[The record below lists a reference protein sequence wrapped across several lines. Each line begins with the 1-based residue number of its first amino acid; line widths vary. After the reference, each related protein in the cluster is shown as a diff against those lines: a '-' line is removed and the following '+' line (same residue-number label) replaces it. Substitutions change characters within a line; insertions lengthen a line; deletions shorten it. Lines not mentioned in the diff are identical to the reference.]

1 MNERHI
7 AILLSHREVYQAEGA
22 GAVTSCVRD
31 MAACSR
37 YRERIVVLGDPVS
50 VPFAE
55 TRFLPVAKAAWF
67 YGRRTARYAQG
78 AANALSALQPALVEV
93 HNRPSY
99 IERLKKTLPDIPLVL
114 YLHND
119 PQSMRGFK
127 TPAER
132 MRVLQ
137 QVAEVVCVSGY
148 IRGRLLAGL
157 SPQELSQELSQ
168 KLASKVRVVLN
179 GVDTAA
185 ITPHSD
191 RLRRKEIL
199 FVGRLIPEKGSLLF
213 AQAAVLARARVPDW
227 RFVMIGAWGFT
238 NDESPKEYEK
248 QVIAEM
254 QKLGNQ
260 GEMTGYLPRRA
271 ALDRLAEGAIS
282 VISSLWEEPCSL
294 AAIEAMASGCAVIAT
309 RRGGLSE
316 VVGDA
321 GFLIDQDDPMQF
333 AECMVQLALNASALD
348 HWQQRA
354 RQRALQYLDIH
365 HASASLDALRDR
377 YLGE

>member
-50 VPFAE
+50 VPFVE
-55 TRFLPVAKAAWF
+55 TKFLPITKASWF

-78 AANALSALQPALVEV
+78 AANALRALKPALVEV

-99 IERLKKTLPDIPLVL
+99 IERLKKALPDIPLVL

-119 PQSMRGFK
+119 PQSMRDFK

-132 MRVLQ
+132 MQVLRQ
-137 QVAEVVCVSGY
+137 AVAVVCVSGY
-148 IRGRLLAGL
+148 IRGQLLDGL
-157 SPQELSQELSQ
+157 SSQELE
-168 KLASKVRVVLN
+168 SKVHVVLN

-191 RLRRKEIL
+191 LSRRKEIL

-213 AQAAVLARARVPDW
+213 AQAAVLARARLPDW
-227 RFVMIGAWGFT
+227 RFIVIGAWGFT
-238 NDESPKEYEK
+238 NNESPKEYEK

-254 QKLGNQ
+254 KKLGNQ

-271 ALDRLAEGAIS
+271 ALDRLAKGAIS

-321 GFLIDQDDPMQF
+321 GLLIDQDDPAQF
-333 AECMVQLALNASALD
+333 AECMVQLALNAPALD
-348 HWQQRA
+348 QWQQRA

-377 YLGE
+377 YLG

>member
-1 MNERHI
+1 MNRSERHI
-7 AILLSHREVYQAEGA
+7 AILLSHREIYQAEGA

-37 YRERIVVLGDPVS
+37 YRERIVVMGDPVS
-50 VPFAE
+50 APFAE

-78 AANALSALQPALVEV
+78 AANAIKDLNPALVEI

-99 IERLKKTLPDIPLVL
+99 IERIKKAAPYTPLVL

-137 QVAEVVCVSGY
+137 QVAAVVCVSGY
-148 IRGRLLAGL
+148 IRGRFLDGLAV
-157 SPQELSQELSQ
+157 QELSQELQ
-168 KLASKVRVVLN
+168 SKVHVVLN

-185 ITPHSD
+185 ITPCSD
-191 RLRRKEIL
+191 HRPRRKEIL

-213 AQAAVLARARVPDW
+213 AQAAVLAHARVPDW

-238 NDESPKEYEK
+238 NNEPPKEYEK

-254 QKLGNQ
+254 QKLGDQ
-260 GEMTGYLPRRA
+260 GEMTGYLPRQD
-271 ALDRLAEGAIS
+271 ALDRLAGGAIA

-321 GFLIDQDDPMQF
+321 GLLVDQDDPAQF
-333 AECMVQLALNASALD
+333 AEYMVQLALNTPMLED
-348 HWQQRA
+348 WQQRA

-365 HASASLDALRDR
+365 YASASLDAIRDHCTQ
-377 YLGE
+377 